1 MPKNF
6 VPCDREQQ
14 LLMAPDLREWL
25 PPDHLVWFVIDSVA
39 ALDLEEFYAGHRDDG
54 WGRAAYEPRMMVT
67 LLLYS
72 YSIGVRSA
80 REMERRSTDDV
91 AFRVITANRKM
102 DHATICRF
110 RTRHRAAL
118 SALFAEVLGLCAEAD
133 MVRPGL
139 IAIDG
144 TKIAANA
151 SHTKN
156 LTQEQLEEFAREV
169 FDEAERIDRAEDELF
184 GDKRGD
190 EIPPHLVDRAAR
202 IEWLKER
209 LAAKQQAAHEG
220 ARQGSRRKARIN
232 QTDPD
237 SDLQRTS
244 DGFVQGFNGQI
255 AVTEDQIII
264 AADVTADNNDSGQLE
279 PMITLVH
286 SNLTLTTA
294 GEPGTIVADA
304 GYFSDDALKIEGH
317 VLVAPVST
325 RNLSDAI
332 AERDPVDMDALDV
345 HRRAQVHWKEQLADA
360 NERAALRV
368 EVLEAYR
375 DKHLRTPEAADLLG
389 TTIQRLYW
397 LKWHLKKFGWVPP
410 PTMPPGPERMP
421 SRSLMLERFAQP
433 GAAELYAQRARTVEP
448 VFGQLKEC
456 RRMRRFVHR
465 GLDACRCEWSMM
477 ATGHNL
483 RKLWRKGTS
492 VPRPLP
498 A

>member
-1 MPKNF
+1 
-6 VPCDREQQ
+6 
-14 LLMAPDLREWL
+14 
-25 PPDHLVWFVIDSVA
+25 
-39 ALDLEEFYAGHRDDG
+39 
-54 WGRAAYEPRMMVT
+54 
-67 LLLYS
+67 
-72 YSIGVRSA
+72 
-80 REMERRSTDDV
+80 
-91 AFRVITANRKM
+91 
-102 DHATICRF
+102 
-110 RTRHRAAL
+110 
-118 SALFAEVLGLCAEAD
+118 
-133 MVRPGL
+133 
-139 IAIDG
+139 
-144 TKIAANA
+144 
-151 SHTKN
+151 
-156 LTQEQLEEFAREV
+156 
-169 FDEAERIDRAEDELF
+169 
-184 GDKRGD
+184 
-190 EIPPHLVDRAAR
+190 
-202 IEWLKER
+202 LKER